1 MELLDVLLGDDP
13 LAIIEALRDALAAG
27 AAPDRLAARVAHCA
41 ALRMARFATSNE
53 VTDWFNVQH
62 TLNFTAAV
70 HRAVERSP
78 SPEVVRAVFQG
89 AIAVYMDRYLNVPP
103 ARLPSEGARLDVLPS
118 DPTELMG
125 ALLDTL
131 DQRSELDAAA
141 SIVSKYIQAGHA
153 FETLVDTL
161 TLATVREDLDFHS
174 LQNLEAA
181 VRLCGVF
188 KGGPEVEHIMVG
200 IVRSLAAHCPTRRA
214 GGQTAA
220 IALRLHRGD
229 AVYEEAGVRTLQG
242 E

>member
-1 MELLDVLLGDDP
+1 
-13 LAIIEALRDALAAG
+13 
-27 AAPDRLAARVAHCA
+27 VAYCA

-70 HRAVERSP
+70 HRAVERGP
-78 SPEVVRAVFQG
+78 SPDVVRAVFHG

-103 ARLPSEGARLDVLPS
+103 ARLPSERGGLEALPS
-118 DPTELMG
+118 DAAELMD
-125 ALLDTL
+125 ALLHTL
-131 DQRSELDAAA
+131 DRRSEIDAAA
-141 SIVSKYIQAGHA
+141 SIVSKYIREGHA
-153 FETLVDTL
+153 FDSLVDTL

-181 VRLCGVF
+181 VRLCGVW
-188 KGGPEVEHIMVG
+188 KSGPEVEHIMVG
-200 IVRSLAAHCPTRRA
+200 VVRGLAAHCPTRRA
-214 GGQTAA
+214 GQQTAT

-229 AVYEEAGVRTLQG
+229 AVYEE